1 MYIIFYIL
9 NTIKIYKYDWIVSC
23 FFYRSFCK
31 FVIVLLKYNSY
42 EKMALFGVMCKHRY
56 CIL

>member
-1 MYIIFYIL
+1 MIGLYL
-9 NTIKIYKYDWIVSC
+9 V